1 LPRGSLRGSDA
12 QRVLADY
19 ERPMGSSSRPF
30 PDVRPAHEIKFQ
42 RRPDFANEAAMPTML
57 VVTLHDLNSE
67 SSLIKILNCF

>member
-1 LPRGSLRGSDA
+1 
-12 QRVLADY
+12 
-19 ERPMGSSSRPF
+19 MGSSSRPF
-30 PDVRPAHEIKFQ
+30 PDVRPAHEIQFQ